1 MALSPC
7 FSKRYNEQWLPKIW
21 LTNLIGPKF
30 ARLKTGTGFMKISL
44 LFLLVL
50 WYDGLLYMLW
60 NNTLDISLYD
70 NSNEPISW
78 CQTNQILFN
87 PYNSKGQSAFS
98 QLKYFGEI
106 LMIWRVYTSSASS
119 IFLLNSSSPIISLKI
134 LNPIF
139 SPVKKNFQIIISWK
153 PTYKQTRLKNRC

>member
-1 MALSPC
+1 
-7 FSKRYNEQWLPKIW
+7 
-21 LTNLIGPKF
+21 
-30 ARLKTGTGFMKISL
+30 MKISL

-60 NNTLDISLYD
+60 NNALDISLYD

-87 PYNSKGQSAFS
+87 PYNSKGQSASS
-98 QLKYFGEI
+98 QLKYFGKI
-106 LMIWRVYTSSASS
+106 LTIWRVYTSSASS

-139 SPVKKNFQIIISWK
+139 SPVKKNFQIIISWE
-153 PTYKQTRLKNRC
+153 PTDKQTTLKNRC

>member
-1 MALSPC
+1 
-7 FSKRYNEQWLPKIW
+7 
-21 LTNLIGPKF
+21 
-30 ARLKTGTGFMKISL
+30 MKISL

-60 NNTLDISLYD
+60 NNALDISLYD
-70 NSNEPISW
+70 NSNKPISW

-87 PYNSKGQSAFS
+87 PYNSKGQSASS

-106 LMIWRVYTSSASS
+106 LTIWRVYTSSASS